1 MPKRPQRHRHLLTLG
16 VGLAVLAG
24 CQTPPAGVT
33 TPGAAPYPASG
44 QELVVK
50 FRPGSSEA
58 EREAL
63 RARYG
68 VSGTDALKPGTE
80 RWRLQSQSPEA
91 AVQALLREGAIAYAQ
106 PNYLRHTQAYQ
117 SGGTPPTTQWYL
129 RPDRGIDVGTA
140 WSKSQVTPPGKDVVV
155 AVVDTGVDTSHPDL
169 NANIVSGTDVGGKK
183 FIDEV
188 GDGPDGTDKDF
199 RLKDGNGHGTHVAGI
214 LAGNGTVVGVA
225 PGAKILPV
233 KVMRADGNGDD
244 FTIAKGF
251 KAAIDAGADIINF
264 SVGGPAPS
272 PVLAEAIADGI
283 AKGKTFIIA
292 SGNDHTKVYYP
303 AAYTGVIAVGATATN
318 TSVATY
324 SNYGPEQ
331 AVVAPGGDSSSDP
344 ARGIYSTLP
353 TYPYFLSINYG
364 KSEKYGVQSGTSMA
378 TPVVSGVAALIVADA
393 KARGQ
398 SLSPAQVR
406 ARLVASAKP
415 LNGGFNEDAGFGLV
429 QPEAALIGTS
439 HDGATTP

>member
-1 MPKRPQRHRHLLTLG
+1 MPKRPQRHRYLLTLG
-16 VGLAVLAG
+16 IGLAVLAG

-33 TPGAAPYPASG
+33 TPGAAPYPRIA

-50 FRPGSSEA
+50 FKPESSET

-68 VSGTDALKPGTE
+68 VSATDGLKPGIE
-80 RWRLQSQSPEA
+80 RWHLQGQSPES
-91 AVQALLREGAIAYAQ
+91 AVQSLLREKAIAFAQ
-106 PNYLRHTQAYQ
+106 PNYLRKTQAYIQ
-117 SGGTPPTTQWYL
+117 GGTPPTSQWYL
-129 RPDRGIDVGTA
+129 KGDSGIDVAAAWQKSTA
-140 WSKSQVTPPGKDVVV
+140 QPPGKDVVV
-155 AVVDTGVDTSHPDL
+155 AVVDTGVDTEHPAL
-169 NANIVSGTDVGGKK
+169 SANILPGNDVNGKR
-183 FIDEV
+183 FLDMV
-188 GDGPDGTDKDF
+188 GDGPEGTDKAY

-214 LAGNGTVVGVA
+214 LAANASGSTGLIGVA

-251 KAAIDAGADIINF
+251 KAAVDAGADIINF

-272 PVLAEAIADGI
+272 PILAEAIADGI

-292 SGNDHTKVYYP
+292 SGNEHTKVFYP
-303 AAYTGVIAVGATATN
+303 AAYTGVIAVGATSTN
-318 TSVATY
+318 TTVAPY

-331 AVVAPGGDSSSDP
+331 AVVAPGGHGNAIAD
-344 ARGIYSTLP
+344 GIYSTLP
-353 TYPYFLSINYG
+353 RYSNTSGRTN
-364 KSEKYGVQSGTSMA
+364 YGVQSGTSMA
-378 TPVVSGVAALIVADA
+378 TPVVSGVAALILADA
-393 KARGQ
+393 RAHGQ
-398 SLSPAQVR
+398 SLSPAQIR

-429 QPEAALIGTS
+429 QPAAALSGTS
-439 HDGATTP
+439 HDGAN